1 MKPYNTQSPQ
11 QKRSRLFVLV
21 CALLLLGCLGLLFFQ
36 SRGRRPQAPQSVT
49 LPFAMGEQKIQVYL
63 QLPAGWQAAK
73 AQQRPDPLLLT
84 LPSVLYIL
92 QNEDGDLVGAVG
104 CQAYDPAE
112 GENPAAIYA
121 SVRMGSVYRF
131 AVDAATQPFCQTDTG
146 STLLTQVL
154 YQDGADA
161 PQQQNW
167 GILSHNSEQGVFA
180 AIELDAAQV
189 SQEQAEFLAQ
199 ALQVS
204 A

>member
-1 MKPYNTQSPQ
+1 MKMHSTQSPQ
-11 QKRSRLFVLV
+11 QKSSRIFILVFV
-21 CALLLLGCLGLLFFQ
+21 LLLLGCLGILFFQ
-36 SRGRRPQAPQSVT
+36 SRGRRPQAPQSMT
-49 LPFAMGEQKIQVYL
+49 LPFAMGEQKVQVSF

-84 LPSVLYIL
+84 LPSPLYIL

-112 GENPAAIYA
+112 GESPAAIYA

-131 AVDAATQPFCQTDTG
+131 AVDAAAQPFCQTDTG

-167 GILSHNSEQGVFA
+167 GILSHDSAQGVFA

-189 SQEQAEFLAQ
+189 SQEQAELLAQ
-199 ALQVS
+199 SLRVTA
-204 A
+204 

>member
-1 MKPYNTQSPQ
+1 MRIRNDSAPQ
-11 QKRSRLFVLV
+11 RKYSRVVILFLT
-21 CALLLLGCLGLLFFQ
+21 LLLLGCLGLLFFQ

-49 LPFAMGEQKIQVYL
+49 LPFAMGEQKIQVHL

-112 GENPAAIYA
+112 SPAALYA

>member
-1 MKPYNTQSPQ
+1 MRIRNDSAPQ
-11 QKRSRLFVLV
+11 RKYSRVVILFLT
-21 CALLLLGCLGLLFFQ
+21 LLLLGCLGLLFFQ

-49 LPFAMGEQKIQVYL
+49 LPFAMGEQKIQVHL
-63 QLPAGWQAAK
+63 QLPAG
-73 AQQRPDPLLLT
+73 
-84 LPSVLYIL
+84 
-92 QNEDGDLVGAVG
+92 G

-112 GENPAAIYA
+112 GESPAAIYA

>member
-36 SRGRRPQAPQSVT
+36 SRGRRPQAPQSV
-49 LPFAMGEQKIQVYL
+49 
-63 QLPAGWQAAK
+63 
-73 AQQRPDPLLLT
+73 T

>member
-1 MKPYNTQSPQ
+1 MKIHNTQSPQ
-11 QKRSRLFVLV
+11 QKSPRIFILVFV
-21 CALLLLGCLGLLFFQ
+21 LLLLGCLGLLFFQ

-49 LPFAMGEQKIQVYL
+49 LPFAMGEQKVQVSF

-84 LPSVLYIL
+84 LPSPLYIL

-131 AVDAATQPFCQTDTG
+131 AVDAAAQPFCQTDTG

-167 GILSHNSEQGVFA
+167 GILSHDSEQGVFA

-189 SQEQAEFLAQ
+189 SQEQAELLAQ
-199 ALQVS
+199 SLRVTA
-204 A
+204 

>member
-1 MKPYNTQSPQ
+1 MRIRNDSAPQ
-11 QKRSRLFVLV
+11 RKYSRVVILFLT
-21 CALLLLGCLGLLFFQ
+21 LLLLGCLGLLFFQ

-49 LPFAMGEQKIQVYL
+49 LPFAMGEQKIQVHL

-92 QNEDGDLVGAVG
+92 QNEDGDLVGAV
-104 CQAYDPAE
+104 AYDPAE
-112 GENPAAIYA
+112 GESPAAIYA